1 MMKVNTKIPETD
13 QEKVEYLINV
23 FNLTRDEAE
32 AVVHDTLSRT
42 KVVFTQEEYDY
53 MQKYGMNDPAIP
65 GIMKKA
71 KKRGE
76 EYFGTNK
83 DK

>member
-32 AVVHDTLSRT
+32 AVVHDAFSRT
-42 KVVFTQEEYDY
+42 KLVFTQEEYDY
-53 MQKYGMNDPAIP
+53 IQKYGMNDPAIP

-71 KKRGE
+71 KKSGE